1 VAPSSTEGV
10 DTVRRLVTAAAP
22 EEEIFGLVYD
32 DQVRITTAAD
42 YAVTLEEVG
51 SGACIHEFT
60 SGTPTCLGSQTML
73 VNPTGIRPNN
83 DTENMWGWYNDLDTD
98 GSPCDPN
105 EENHDGVHDE
115 DGDGQPDG
123 GDEKHCVTLG
133 TYRVTLKQGLT
144 TIRTRTIDH
153 LSVSGEELGGKQI
166 EDPTV
171 ASPDA
176 GNFFDTIVHFD
187 VGSVTYPLDGLDVIG
202 IDNPETS
209 EAFAPGDTVVPVDV
223 PVRIDSDVTTPM
235 WDQTTEKGRLLA
247 RTFFDFDQVQ
257 TDRNNHWDPHGV
269 IRTRAYSD
277 TGSFAVRVEATT
289 PQKPTDTGTTSSVA
303 RTVIVQP
310 ATGDQAA
317 PAGHTFPSSM
327 TAGGIASVTLA
338 MTNSGTTTWSGS
350 DYQLNLYDQPEV
362 WSPRFLLLPSSVSP
376 DSEVTFAFDLRHAE
390 PEVTGSVP
398 AFYRMANSG
407 AFFGAENGRE
417 IFVSGAKLLSTL
429 GGGPEVGTSPLS
441 PETTGSW
448 TAGAE
453 DAGETALPLGRAA
466 LEGGGAVLEY
476 TYHHAVPRD
485 LDVVLAFTYDP
496 DVVEPLPPRPG
507 PGASR
512 LAVRAGPGEEGEFWV
527 RLTGTVPSGEGRIAD
542 LPFRRV
548 EGAAVPADGAPGTL
562 TVHYPR

>member
-1 VAPSSTEGV
+1 VAPSSTDGP
-10 DTVRRLVTAAAP
+10 DTVRKLVAAAAP

-32 DQVRITTAAD
+32 GQQRITGGDFT
-42 YAVTLEEVG
+42 VTLEEVG

-60 SGTPTCLGSQTML
+60 SGTPTCLDSQTMT
-73 VNPTGIRPNN
+73 VNPAGIRPNGA
-83 DTENMWGWYNDLDTD
+83 TVNMWGWYNDLDTD
-98 GSPCDPN
+98 GNPCRAA
-105 EENHDGVHDE
+105 EVNHDEVHDE
-115 DGDGQPDG
+115 DGDGQADG
-123 GDEKHCVTLG
+123 GVEKHCVTLG
-133 TYRVTLKQGLT
+133 TYRVTLEQGLT
-144 TIRTRTIDH
+144 TWTRTIDH
-153 LSVSGEELGGKQI
+153 LPVSGEEVAGKQV

-171 ASPDA
+171 ASPGD

-187 VGSVTYPLDGLDVIG
+187 VGTATYPLQNLNAIG

-247 RTFFDFDQVQ
+247 RTFFDSDQNPS
-257 TDRNNHWDPHGV
+257 DRNNHWDPHGV
-269 IRTRAYSD
+269 IRTHPYTSAD
-277 TGSFAVRVEATT
+277 TFQVRVEATT
-289 PQKPTDTGTTSSVA
+289 PEKPTDVGTTSSSA

-327 TAGGIASVTLA
+327 TAGGIASVTLT
-338 MTNSGTTTWSGS
+338 MTNSGTTTWSGGYHLGLYEDTVAWFPLS
-350 DYQLNLYDQPEV
+350 D
-362 WSPRFLLLPSSVSP
+362 FPSSPVPP
-376 DSEVTFAFDLRHAE
+376 DSAVTFAFDLRHIE
-390 PEVTGSVP
+390 PELTGLVP
-398 AFYRMANSG
+398 AFYRMSHEG
-407 AFFGAENGRE
+407 FFGMENGQH
-417 IFVSGAKLLSTL
+417 IFVSGSKSLSAL

-453 DAGETALPLGRAA
+453 DGGTSPLPLPRAA
-466 LEGGGAVLEY
+466 LEAGGVVLEY

-496 DVVEPLPPRPG
+496 DLVEPLPPRLG

-512 LAVRAGPGEEGEFWV
+512 LAVRAGPGEEGEYWV
-527 RLTGTVPSGEGRIAD
+527 RLTGTVPAGEGRIVD

-548 EGAAVPADGAPGTL
+548 EGAVVPAEGAPGTL
-562 TVHYPR
+562 TLFYPK